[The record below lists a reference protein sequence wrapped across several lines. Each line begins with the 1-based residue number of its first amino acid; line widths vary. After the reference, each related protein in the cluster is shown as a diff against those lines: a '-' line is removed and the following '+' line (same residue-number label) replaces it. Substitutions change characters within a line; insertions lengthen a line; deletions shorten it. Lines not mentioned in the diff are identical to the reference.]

1 MAPMKTFGHRQMY
14 RCRPKCK
21 LNGCGFVSILQPAVI
36 YYTNVFLLLLPQG
49 GSYSIYNVHVFPVLF
64 YPRVSLSSAII
75 LHGHIGHTKI
85 PLHLLVHHLSFPL
98 RQSVSH
104 PFCFLGVLYDSLY
117 ITPNALFA
125 CSLRQFVCHPL
136 VLFTCLYYIMSAIP
150 FCFLDVL
157 YDSLYIIPNA
167 LFACSLRQSI
177 STCPIRFKFY
187 MMHITFY
194 CNVSFSSYFT
204 LFHL

>member
-1 MAPMKTFGHRQMY
+1 MCMFPPSFVLSPCLSVVRYHLAWPHRPYQDPAS
-14 RCRPKCK
+14 RC
-21 LNGCGFVSILQPAVI
+21 
-36 YYTNVFLLLLPQG
+36 
-49 GSYSIYNVHVFPVLF
+49 
-64 YPRVSLSSAII
+64 
-75 LHGHIGHTKI
+75 
-85 PLHLLVHHLSFPL
+85 LHLLVHHLSFPL

-117 ITPNALFA
+117 ITPNALLA

-150 FCFLDVL
+150 FCFLGVL

-167 LFACSLRQSI
+167 LFACSLRQSV

-194 CNVSFSSYFT
+194 CDVSFSSYFT